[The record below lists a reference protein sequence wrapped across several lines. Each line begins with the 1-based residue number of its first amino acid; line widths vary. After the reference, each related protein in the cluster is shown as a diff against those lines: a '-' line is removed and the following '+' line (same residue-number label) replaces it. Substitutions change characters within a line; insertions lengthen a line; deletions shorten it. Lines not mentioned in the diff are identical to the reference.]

1 MEHLPTNIDITG
13 YSVAQIATTVQ
24 DSDDAINYLNTQ
36 IGTPGN
42 PGAALEQIQQK
53 IIEFNTDDPRKISK
67 IKPTPT
73 PKYKYWTWFKIRE
86 QS

>member
-1 MEHLPTNIDITG
+1 MEHLPINIDITG

-24 DSDDAINYLNTQ
+24 NSNDAINYLNTQ

-42 PGAALEQIQQK
+42 PGVALEQIQQK

-67 IKPTPT
+67 IKPTPVS
-73 PKYKYWTWFKIRE
+73 KYKYWTWFKIRE